1 MTFLFGR
8 SHNINTLSLL
18 ALKML
23 QKLKINKLRIA
34 CTVRIISFMIKLQVY
49 YVVKNNFRQ
58 EKGEREHKNEQ
69 TLGLQLRSSV
79 STLDIE
85 SP

>member
-23 QKLKINKLRIA
+23 KKLKINKLRIA

-58 EKGEREHKNEQ
+58 EKGEKERKHKNEQ
-69 TLGLQLRSSV
+69 TLGLQL
-79 STLDIE
+79 
-85 SP
+85 